1 MYIRGVSLT
10 QDVMSNVVIYVA
22 GGRVKNKGGEEDA
35 KDTQGHMAFS
45 RVHRVF
51 PFKVC

>member
-1 MYIRGVSLT
+1 MYIRGYPSPKMSL
-10 QDVMSNVVIYVA
+10 DVVIYFA
-22 GGRVKNKGGEEDA
+22 GGGVKNKGGEEDA